1 MHFPPFFYPL
11 SIIFFPQH
19 VILPEKM
26 YIPALNIPSR
36 LILTMFAPLGL
47 VQRLLFLVEVV
58 DFFLKRGPEEVFY
71 FLIFQVPLSA
81 VNPSI
86 PDI

>member
-1 MHFPPFFYPL
+1 MLFF
-11 SIIFFPQH
+11 
-19 VILPEKM
+19 
-26 YIPALNIPSR
+26 PALNIPSR